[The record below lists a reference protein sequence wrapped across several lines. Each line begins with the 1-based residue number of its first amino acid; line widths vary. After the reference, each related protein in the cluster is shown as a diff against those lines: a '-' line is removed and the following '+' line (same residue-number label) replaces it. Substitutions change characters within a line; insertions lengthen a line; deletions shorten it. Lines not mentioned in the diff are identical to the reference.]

1 VVLSSKKKISLG
13 SSGVCQLLSRDSKTK
28 YVNPCSSIVDYNF
41 FIPNM
46 YVAAATALG
55 ITPQEFLLQQVT
67 ISLLFLSLQFKTFF
81 VNILGEVKAKHSV
94 TEKFDSI
101 MPGNNKI
108 IDMCQHL
115 PEMLP

>member
-1 VVLSSKKKISLG
+1 
-13 SSGVCQLLSRDSKTK
+13 
-28 YVNPCSSIVDYNF
+28 
-41 FIPNM
+41 M

-115 PEMLP
+115 PEMLPRSNIHRESTNVRFIIYTENGVLNCF

>member
-1 VVLSSKKKISLG
+1 
-13 SSGVCQLLSRDSKTK
+13 
-28 YVNPCSSIVDYNF
+28 
-41 FIPNM
+41 M

-81 VNILGEVKAKHSV
+81 VNILGEVKAKYSV

-108 IDMCQHL
+108 IDMRQHL